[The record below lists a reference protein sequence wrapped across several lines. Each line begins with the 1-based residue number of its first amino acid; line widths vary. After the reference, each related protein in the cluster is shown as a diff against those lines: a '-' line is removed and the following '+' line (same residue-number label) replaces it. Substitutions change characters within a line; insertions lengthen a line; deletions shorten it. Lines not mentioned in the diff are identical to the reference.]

1 MKKMILIGTLL
12 VSFNTLQAESITGAI
27 SGVVKEKINADKE
40 VAIANINKGTE
51 VTVSNSTIN
60 IKTKLKDGAIIGNTG
75 LVAIGEKVE
84 LDNVEMV
91 LNTDVKESLLLGN
104 SGVVLGGK

>member
-27 SGVVKEKINADKE
+27 SDVVKEKINADKE
-40 VAIANINKGTE
+40 VAIAAINRGTE
-51 VTVSNSTIN
+51 VTVSNSTIS

-75 LVAIGEKVE
+75 LIAVGTNVNIDNTKIAIE
-84 LDNVEMV
+84 
-91 LNTDVKESLLLGN
+91 TDVDNGILVGN
-104 SGVVLGGK
+104 SGIILGGH